1 MGGDRV
7 QDAIKSQTGRQDAQD
22 AKDAK
27 DANLTSLASG
37 CMVDACDAS

>member
-7 QDAIKSQTGRQDAQD
+7 QDATKSQTRHQEAQN
-22 AKDAK
+22 AK

-37 CMVDACDAS
+37 CMVDACDAT